1 MLLIKLIIALFKKS
15 QSDTESRPFL
25 TVTYQN
31 VFTQNKGLSLMSCSV
46 TLFKTQ
52 TWCEIATS
60 SFLAALSGLLKYFY
74 QPQHVMSFGVF

>member
-1 MLLIKLIIALFKKS
+1 
-15 QSDTESRPFL
+15 
-25 TVTYQN
+25 
-31 VFTQNKGLSLMSCSV
+31 MSCSV